1 MSEALMMVGRAL
13 LSSIFIISGV
23 RKAMNIAGTAAYI
36 TNVGGLPYADMLVY
50 AVIALEIVGGIMLLV
65 GFQARIAAFLLA
77 IFSLAAA
84 VLFHKFWAIDASKG
98 PTEAQNYT
106 NQMIHFLKN
115 VSLAGGLLFV
125 AGTST
130 GGTSRGGQTG

>member
-1 MSEALMMVGRAL
+1 MSEMLALVGRVL
-13 LSSIFIISGV
+13 LSSIFIVSGV
-23 RKAMNIAGTAAYI
+23 RKAMNIAGTVGYI
-36 TNVGGLPYADMLVY
+36 TNVGGLPYPEILTY
-50 AVIALEIVGGIMLLV
+50 AVIALEIIGGIMLLV

-77 IFSLAAA
+77 IFSAAAA

-98 PTEAQNYT
+98 PAEAMMYQ

-115 VSLAGGLLFV
+115 ISLAGGLLFV

-130 GGTSRGGQTG
+130 HGASRGGQAS

>member
-1 MSEALMMVGRAL
+1 MSEILTLVGRVL

-23 RKAMNIAGTAAYI
+23 RKAMSVAGTVDYI
-36 TNVGGLPYADMLVY
+36 TKVGNLPYAEALAY

-77 IFSLAAA
+77 LFSIAAA
-84 VLFHKFWAIDASKG
+84 VLFHKFWAIDAAK
-98 PTEAQNYT
+98 EAQNHT
-106 NQMIHFLKN
+106 NQMIHFMKN
-115 VSLAGGLLFV
+115 ISLAGGLLFV

-130 GGTSRGGQTG
+130 GGASRGGQAA